1 MGKDLKGK
9 ELGDG
14 LSQKK
19 DGRYCARFTD
29 RFGRRPE
36 YKSKSLS
43 ECRKWLKEQKAMDTL
58 EQNVVD
64 DGITLDQYFL
74 TWLDI
79 HKYGIIKDNTKAGY
93 IVHYKK
99 HISPIFGK
107 KKVSEIKKSKSKHY
121 IIMSIGRGLRMRPVT
136 EQERCY
142 KICWSVHLKMDW
154 SGLTKLKG

>member
-36 YKSKSLS
+36 YKSKNLS
-43 ECRKWLKEQKAMDTL
+43 ECRKWLKEQKAMDAL
-58 EQNVVD
+58 EQNVIDV
-64 DGITLDQYFL
+64 GTTLDQYFL
-74 TWLDI
+74 TWLNI

-99 HISPIFGK
+99 HIAPIFGK
-107 KKVSEIKKSKSKHY
+107 RRYRNKKNPSQS
-121 IIMSIGRGLRMRPVT
+121 II
-136 EQERCY
+136 
-142 KICWSVHLKMDW
+142 
-154 SGLTKLKG
+154 